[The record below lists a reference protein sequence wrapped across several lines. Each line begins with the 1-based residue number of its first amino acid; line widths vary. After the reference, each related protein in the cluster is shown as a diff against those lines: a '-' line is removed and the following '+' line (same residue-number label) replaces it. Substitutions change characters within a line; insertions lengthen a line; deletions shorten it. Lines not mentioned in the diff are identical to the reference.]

1 MSEQTME
8 RIVDTVLGM
17 ISLAGGGTFVKLAS
31 PHKQTLLNEIKKWR
45 QAKQTRKQLLEAAR
59 QAESDFKATY
69 VQEYEDTTL
78 AQAVASYPLA
88 DNEIF
93 QSALRRLTENLDEPF
108 LSEYLERKIAE
119 DWPGEFGQEQIHEG
133 IVLYLECLR
142 KRLLMV
148 DDYREIVTGLATL
161 RIDRRTEE
169 NNQILRKLH
178 AQVRREQE
186 ESNAYEENYKR
197 AIVQCLDQVEAIGI
211 PVLEKAR
218 RQQHLTDLYIPL
230 HVKANLDERL
240 QNTRGA
246 RPIGN
251 VIAPRLRAQTLT
263 DETVAL
269 GEETSERGPQPFS
282 GLLEELLT
290 RTDRFVLRG
299 EAGSGKST
307 FLQWIAVRA
316 AREDFPEHLEAWD
329 ETIPLF
335 IRLRECSEDGFP
347 TIEDIPSL
355 LTRMVG
361 GKPDQ
366 WVHQQLVTGRA
377 VVMIDGIDEL
387 PEAQRDDMFRH
398 LQQLV
403 AAYPLARYL
412 ITSRP
417 PAIKEERWPAWNQ
430 WAKEEGFVEA
440 ILQPLSIE
448 QLNTFIDQWHQALLK
463 TITNTSERTKVKKL
477 SVQLQDLLK
486 RRKALR
492 KLATNP
498 LLGAMICALHR
509 DRGSN
514 LPSKRNRLYQESVEM
529 LLTRDLGREV
539 PMDDY
544 PLLNLEEGVVLAQRL
559 AAWMMENSYTRVEVD
574 QADRYLDQQLPF
586 INRDDVSGQGVSRFF
601 DERANLLR
609 QPITGRFEFTHRTF
623 QEYLAAKQFAE
634 EGSLGILME
643 HSHEDS
649 WREIIIL
656 ACGEVRPKE
665 REQLL
670 SSLLSRG
677 EEASEQEA
685 QRHYYLLAMACLE
698 TSILLDPAI
707 REKVIRR
714 ATPLFPPQDEEEV
727 KQLALAG
734 NPAVDLLTPKENHQP
749 KEAALCVQ
757 TLAQIGTKDAL
768 DTLVTY
774 AQRYQKLDYE
784 MDRYVQLALGQAW
797 KSFDREIY
805 ARTVISKTKVVRPC
819 DVLTEEDIRWLPH
832 IEALDLSSTSVR
844 DLGPLANLAM
854 LQWLDLCD
862 TSVNNLS
869 PLASLGKLQK
879 LHLSRTSV
887 HDLSPLGNLK
897 MLKDLYLDDTTFS
910 DLSSL
915 ANLKELCR
923 LLLHGTCVNNFSLL
937 RELKELRWLG
947 LNRTS
952 FHDLSLLTNLKELK
966 GLYLYETGVSDLSPL
981 VELKN
986 IKALNLGGTSVSNL
1000 NVVAGLTRIQGLVL
1014 RETTVNVLDSLA
1026 GLTDL
1031 QGLDLSETRVRDL
1044 EPLADL
1050 AELQYLYLGGTDVS
1064 DLHSL
1069 ADLRKLRVVVLS
1081 GTKVSNLS
1089 PLADM
1094 NELQELYLDGTNVI
1108 DLSPLA
1114 ELHKLQVLYLID
1126 TSVSDLSPV
1135 EDITGL
1141 EIVR

>member
-1 MSEQTME
+1 MSEQTIE
-8 RIVDTVLGM
+8 SIVDTVLGM

-31 PHKQTLLNEIKKWR
+31 PHKQTLLNEIKKWC

-69 VQEYEDTTL
+69 VQEYEDTKL

-93 QSALRRLTENLDEPF
+93 QSALRRLTVNLDEPF

-119 DWPGEFGQEQIHEG
+119 DWPGELGQEQIHEG

-142 KRLLMV
+142 KRLLML

-161 RIDRRTEE
+161 RIDRRTKE

-178 AQVRREQE
+178 AHVRREQE
-186 ESNAYEENYKR
+186 KSNAYEENYKR

-240 QNTRGA
+240 QNTRGT

-263 DETVAL
+263 DEPVAL

-290 RTDRFVLRG
+290 QTDRLVLRG

-307 FLQWIAVRA
+307 FLQWIAVRD
-316 AREDFPEHLEAWD
+316 ARGDFPEHLGAWD

-335 IRLRECSEDGFP
+335 IRLRECSGDGFP

-440 ILQPLSIE
+440 ILQPLNIE

-463 TITNTSERTKVKKL
+463 TITKTSERTKVKKL
-477 SVQLQDLLK
+477 SGQLQVLLK

-544 PLLNLEEGVVLAQRL
+544 PLLDLEEGVVLAQRL

-609 QPITGRFEFTHRTF
+609 QPIMGRFEFTHRTF

-643 HSHEDS
+643 HSHDDS
-649 WREIIIL
+649 WREVIVL
-656 ACGEVRPKE
+656 ACGEVRAKE

-670 SSLLSRG
+670 ENLLARGDESSEKETRR
-677 EEASEQEA
+677 Q
-685 QRHYYLLAMACLE
+685 YYLLAMSCLE
-698 TSILLDPAI
+698 TSIPLSPVM
-707 REKVIRR
+707 REKVIKK
-714 ATPLFPPQDEEEV
+714 ATPMFPPQNEEEI

-734 NPAVDLLTPKENHQP
+734 DPAVELLTPQDTYKP
-749 KEAALCVQ
+749 KEVSLCVQ
-757 TLAQIGTKDAL
+757 TLAQIGSQKAL
-768 DTLVTY
+768 DMLAVY
-774 AQRYQKLDYE
+774 AQRYQKTDE
-784 MDRYVQLALGQAW
+784 RVDRYAQNALGQAW
-797 KSFDREIY
+797 SAFDRKLYAKAVLAKTSVIRLPRLMKKREI
-805 ARTVISKTKVVRPC
+805 A
-819 DVLTEEDIRWLPH
+819 WLLH
-832 IEALDLSSTSVR
+832 VTYLDLSETHIENLELLSRLEKLQFLLLTKTNVR
-844 DLGPLANLAM
+844 DLTP
-854 LQWLDLCD
+854 
-862 TSVNNLS
+862 
-869 PLASLGKLQK
+869 
-879 LHLSRTSV
+879 
-887 HDLSPLGNLK
+887 
-897 MLKDLYLDDTTFS
+897 
-910 DLSSL
+910 
-915 ANLKELCR
+915 
-923 LLLHGTCVNNFSLL
+923 
-937 RELKELRWLG
+937 
-947 LNRTS
+947 
-952 FHDLSLLTNLKELK
+952 LTNLKELQGLALNGTKISSLKALSRLKRLK
-966 GLYLYETGVSDLSPL
+966 GLYLSNTNVSSLSPLSNLKEVIWLDLSNTPVNDLSPL
-981 VELKN
+981 
-986 IKALNLGGTSVSNL
+986 T
-1000 NVVAGLTRIQGLVL
+1000 GL
-1014 RETTVNVLDSLA
+1014 E
-1026 GLTDL
+1026 
-1031 QGLDLSETRVRDL
+1031 
-1044 EPLADL
+1044 
-1050 AELQYLYLGGTDVS
+1050 
-1064 DLHSL
+1064 
-1069 ADLRKLRVVVLS
+1069 
-1081 GTKVSNLS
+1081 
-1089 PLADM
+1089 
-1094 NELQELYLDGTNVI
+1094 
-1108 DLSPLA
+1108 
-1114 ELHKLQVLYLID
+1114 KLQWLEIRN
-1126 TSVSDLSPV
+1126 TSVSDLSPLSGLTNLRRLDLSGTKV
-1135 EDITGL
+1135 NDLRHIRRIKDL
-1141 EIVR
+1141 EILNLRETNIKKLNTLANLNNLVSLNLSGTEVKDLGPLASLDNLEWLSVSKTSVIDLSPLSHLKNLEWISLRDTSVKILRPLAKINNLKELNLSGTNPIDIEYLENVKKLHIIR